1 MKNKLGLIF
10 IATLSIL
17 LNGCASQNRITCS
30 EANNIQPYCGYQ
42 NPEDLV
48 TTPDDKL
55 ILVSEMGE
63 FMLDTPGS
71 LSLFDLSSKQKQEI
85 DISWQN
91 PGASWG
97 DSSCEAPSAE
107 LFSPHGIDL
116 MTRNDGKYQLLVVNH
131 GGRES
136 VEFFQLA
143 QTSGQWSLNW
153 KGCALPPED
162 PFINDVAGL
171 QDGGFLVTHM
181 WNKHIPFEEIATML
195 VEGVSTGWVWEW
207 NQDSG
212 FTKLAGSTQQ
222 MPNGIAV
229 SKDNKKVFIN
239 IYMGNKTIKLDRESG
254 QIEGEFHVRQPDNIS
269 IDKNGN
275 LWVASHQH
283 DPINETCNEVKE
295 GPCLLP
301 FVIVKAD
308 SETMEAKEVLSQ
320 EGLPMGYATVAIPVG
335 DRLYMGSAHGDRII
349 SAPLPD

>member
-1 MKNKLGLIF
+1 MRNMPYLMF
-10 IATLSIL
+10 MATLSIL
-17 LNGCASQNRITCS
+17 LSACASQNENACTAS
-30 EANNIQPYCGYQ
+30 NNILPYCGYQ

-48 TTPDDKL
+48 TTPDDKK
-55 ILVSEMGE
+55 ILVSEMGT

-71 LSLFDLSSKQKQEI
+71 LSLFDLASKQKEEI
-85 DISWQN
+85 GINWQN
-91 PGASWG
+91 AGTNWG
-97 DSSCEAPSAE
+97 DSHCKIPSAE

-116 MTRNDGKYQLLVVNH
+116 MTRVDGKHQLLVVNH

-136 VEFFQLA
+136 VEFFQLS
-143 QTSGQWSLNW
+143 QKSGQWALNW

-171 QDGGFLVTHM
+171 LDGGFLVTHM
-181 WNKHIPFEEIATML
+181 WNKHIPFEEVATML

-212 FTKLAGSTQQ
+212 FTKLAGSVQQ

-254 QIEGEFHVRQPDNIS
+254 TIEGEFAVRQPDNVS
-269 IDKNGN
+269 IDKQGN

-283 DPINETCNEVKE
+283 DPINETCNDVTE

-301 FVIVKAD
+301 FVIVRAN
-308 SETMEAKEVLSQ
+308 SETMEAEEVISQ

-335 DRLYMGSAHGDRII
+335 DRLFMGSAHGDRII
-349 SAPLPD
+349 SAPLPE